1 LATLPIWRCSACHG
15 GPQYAPGITTSEGI
29 VAAMTNK
36 AARPHI
42 VVATPC
48 YGGNV
53 TNYYALSAIKLK
65 AACIERGVELSFR
78 MLGGDAL
85 ITRARSNL
93 AAEFLDEPD
102 ATHLLFIDA
111 DIGFR
116 PEQVFALLDGN
127 RDVVSGVYP
136 MKIVNW
142 DRIEAQTGTGRP
154 LVPAATM
161 SYAVEFLDP
170 AAITPVDGLAQ
181 VRYVGTGFMLIRRAV
196 FTRMAEHYPALK
208 FRGFGRPT
216 LEDRERFGFFE
227 SMIDPETGS
236 YLSEDYAFCKRWRD
250 IGGEIWIHLDSR
262 LTHVG
267 NIAFDGDLMS
277 LFG

>member
-1 LATLPIWRCSACHG
+1 MSDTGAT
-15 GPQYAPGITTSEGI
+15 T
-29 VAAMTNK
+29 AAN
-36 AARPHI
+36 RPHI
-42 VVATPC
+42 IVATPC

-53 TNYYALSAIKLK
+53 TNYYALSAIKLQK
-65 AACIERGVELSFR
+65 ACIERDIELSFR

-85 ITRARSNL
+85 ITRARGSL
-93 AAEFLDEPD
+93 VAEFLAEPT

-116 PEQVFALLDGN
+116 AEQVFALLDGD
-127 RDVVSGVYP
+127 RDIVSAVYP
-136 MKIVNW
+136 MKTVNW
-142 DRIEAQTGTGRP
+142 ERIQNRLAAGRP

-196 FTRMAEHYPALK
+196 FARMAEHYPALK
-208 FRGFGRPT
+208 FRGFGQPT
-216 LEDRERFGFFE
+216 AQDTERYGFFE

-250 IGGEIWIHLDSR
+250 IGGEIWINLDSR

-267 NIAFDGDLMS
+267 AIAFDGDLMS
-277 LFG
+277 LFS

>member
-1 LATLPIWRCSACHG
+1 MS
-15 GPQYAPGITTSEGI
+15 
-29 VAAMTNK
+29 VMTETK
-36 AARPHI
+36 ARPHI
-42 VVATPC
+42 VIATPC

-53 TNYYALSAIKLK
+53 TNYYALSAIKLQ
-65 AACIERGVELSFR
+65 AACIERDIKLSFR

-93 AAEFLDEPD
+93 VAEFLAEPT

-111 DIGFR
+111 DIGFQA
-116 PEQVFALLDGN
+116 EQVFALLDS
-127 RDVVSGVYP
+127 DHDIVSAVYP

-142 DRIEAQTGTGRP
+142 DRVQAQIAAGRK

-170 AAITPVDGLAQ
+170 AAISPVAGCAQ
-181 VRYVGTGFMLIRRAV
+181 VRYVGTGFMLIRRQV
-196 FTRMAEHYPALK
+196 FARMAENYPALK

-216 LEDRERFGFFE
+216 PEDIDRWGFFE

-250 IGGEIWIHLDSR
+250 MGGEIWINLDSR
-262 LTHVG
+262 LTHIG
-267 NIAFDGDLMS
+267 NIAFDGELMT

>member
-1 LATLPIWRCSACHG
+1 MSTTAAPDATL
-15 GPQYAPGITTSEGI
+15 
-29 VAAMTNK
+29 
-36 AARPHI
+36 RPHLI
-42 VVATPC
+42 VATPC

-53 TNYYALSAIKLK
+53 TNYYALSAIKLQK
-65 AACIERGVELSFR
+65 ACIERGIELSFR

-85 ITRARSNL
+85 ITRARGNL
-93 AAEFLDEPD
+93 AMEFLAEPT

-116 PEQVFALLDGN
+116 AEQVFALLDA
-127 RDVVSGVYP
+127 DKDIVSAVYP

-142 DRIEAQTGTGRP
+142 DRIQAQSAAGRP

-170 AAITPVDGLAQ
+170 AAITPVEGLAQ

-196 FTRMAEHYPALK
+196 FTRLAEHYPALK
-208 FRGFGRPT
+208 FRGFGRPRP
-216 LEDRERFGFFE
+216 EDRERVGFFE
-227 SMIDPETGS
+227 SMVDPETGS

-250 IGGEIWIHLDSR
+250 IGGEIWINLDSR

-267 NIAFDGDLMS
+267 SIAFDGDLMS

>member
-1 LATLPIWRCSACHG
+1 MSSIG
-15 GPQYAPGITTSEGI
+15 GTTPPE
-29 VAAMTNK
+29 
-36 AARPHI
+36 RPHI
-42 VVATPC
+42 VIATPC

-53 TNYYALSAIKLK
+53 TNYYALSVIKLQ
-65 AACIERGVELSFR
+65 AACIERGIELSFR

-85 ITRARSNL
+85 ITRARGNL
-93 AAEFLDEPD
+93 VAEFLAEPN

-116 PEQVFALLDGN
+116 VEQVFALLDGN
-127 RDVVSGVYP
+127 RDIVAGVYP

-142 DRIEAQTGTGRP
+142 DRVHTLGAAGRP
-154 LVPAATM
+154 LVPATTM
-161 SYAVEFLDP
+161 SYAVEFIDP
-170 AAITPVDGLAQ
+170 TAIAPVDGLAQ
-181 VRYVGTGFMLIRRAV
+181 VRYVGTGFMLIRRPV
-196 FTRMAEHYPALK
+196 FSRLAQHYPELK

-216 LEDRERFGFFE
+216 AQDTERHSFFE

-250 IGGEIWIHLDSR
+250 IGGEIWIHLESR

-267 NIAFDGDLMS
+267 AIAFDGDLMS
-277 LFG
+277 LFR

>member
-1 LATLPIWRCSACHG
+1 MSD
-15 GPQYAPGITTSEGI
+15 PGH
-29 VAAMTNK
+29 
-36 AARPHI
+36 PHI

-53 TNYYALSAIKLK
+53 TNYYALSAIKLQK
-65 AACIERGVELSFR
+65 ACSECGVELSFR

-85 ITRARSNL
+85 ITRARGNL
-93 AAEFLDEPD
+93 VTEFLAEPK

-116 PEQVFALLDGN
+116 AEQVFALLDSDK
-127 RDVVSGVYP
+127 DVVSAVYP

-142 DRIEAQTGTGRP
+142 DRIQARVASGRP
-154 LVPAATM
+154 LVPSATM

-170 AAITPVDGLAQ
+170 AAITPVDGFAQ
-181 VRYVGTGFMLIRRAV
+181 VRYVGTGFMMIRRAV
-196 FTRMAEHYPALK
+196 FGRLAENYPELK
-208 FRGFGRPT
+208 FRGFGQPT
-216 LEDRERFGFFE
+216 PQDTERYSFFE
-227 SMIDPETGS
+227 SMIDPGTGS

-250 IGGEIWIHLDSR
+250 IGGEIWINLESR

-267 NIAFDGDLMS
+267 SIAFDGDLMS
-277 LFG
+277 LFS

>member
-1 LATLPIWRCSACHG
+1 
-15 GPQYAPGITTSEGI
+15 
-29 VAAMTNK
+29 MTNTHATPA

-42 VVATPC
+42 IVATPC

-53 TNYYALSAIKLK
+53 TNYYALSAIKLQ
-65 AACIERGVELSFR
+65 AACIERGIKLSFR

-85 ITRARSNL
+85 ITRARGNL
-93 AAEFLDEPD
+93 VAEFLAEPT

-116 PEQVFALLDGN
+116 ADQVFALIEGD
-127 RDVVSGVYP
+127 RDIVSAVYP
-136 MKIVNW
+136 MKIINW
-142 DRIEAQTGTGRP
+142 ERIQAQVAAGRP
-154 LVPAATM
+154 LVPSATM

-181 VRYVGTGFMLIRRAV
+181 VRYVGTGFMLIRRQV
-196 FTRMAEHYPALK
+196 FTRLAEHYPALK
-208 FRGFGRPT
+208 FRGFGQATPA
-216 LEDRERFGFFE
+216 DAERYSFFE
-227 SMIDPETGS
+227 SMIDPDTGS

-250 IGGEIWIHLDSR
+250 IGGEIWINLDSH

-267 NIAFDGDLMS
+267 AIAFDGDLMS

>member
-1 LATLPIWRCSACHG
+1 
-15 GPQYAPGITTSEGI
+15 
-29 VAAMTNK
+29 MTNT

-65 AACIERGVELSFR
+65 TACIERGIELSFR

-93 AAEFLDEPD
+93 VAEFLDEPD

-127 RDVVSGVYP
+127 RDVVSAVYP

-142 DRIEAQTGTGRP
+142 DRIQAYGEAGRP

-181 VRYVGTGFMLIRRAV
+181 VRYVGTGFMLIRRDV
-196 FTRMAEHYPALK
+196 FTTMAPHYPALK

-216 LEDRERFGFFE
+216 PDDRERFGFFE

-250 IGGEIWIHLDSR
+250 IGGEIWINLDSR

>member
-1 LATLPIWRCSACHG
+1 MPDPTAF
-15 GPQYAPGITTSEGI
+15 
-29 VAAMTNK
+29 
-36 AARPHI
+36 RPHLI
-42 VVATPC
+42 VATPC
-48 YGGNV
+48 YGGSV
-53 TNYYALSAIKLK
+53 TNYYALSAIKLQ
-65 AACIERGVELSFR
+65 AACMERGIELSFR

-85 ITRARSNL
+85 ITRARNNL
-93 AAEFLDEPD
+93 VAEFLAEPA

-116 PEQVFALLDGN
+116 AEQVFALIEAE
-127 RDVVSGVYP
+127 RDVVAAAYP

-142 DRIEAQTGTGRP
+142 DRAQAQAAAGRP

-170 AAITPVDGLAQ
+170 AAITPVGGLAQ
-181 VRYVGTGFMLIRRAV
+181 VRYVGTGFMLIRRDV
-196 FTRMAEHYPALK
+196 FRHLAAHYPELK
-208 FRGFGRPT
+208 FRGFGMARPGDT
-216 LEDRERFGFFE
+216 ERYGFFE
-227 SMIDPETGS
+227 SMIDPATGS

-250 IGGEIWIHLDSR
+250 IGGEIWINLDSR

-267 NIAFDGDLMS
+267 AIAFDGDLMS

>member
-1 LATLPIWRCSACHG
+1 
-15 GPQYAPGITTSEGI
+15 
-29 VAAMTNK
+29 M
-36 AARPHI
+36 
-42 VVATPC
+42 
-48 YGGNV
+48 
-53 TNYYALSAIKLK
+53 
-65 AACIERGVELSFR
+65 
-78 MLGGDAL
+78 
-85 ITRARSNL
+85 
-93 AAEFLDEPD
+93 AEFLAEPA

-116 PEQVFALLDGN
+116 AEQVFALIEAE
-127 RDVVSGVYP
+127 RDVVSAVYP

-142 DRIEAQTGTGRP
+142 DRIQAQTAAGRR
-154 LVPAATM
+154 LVPSATM

-196 FTRMAEHYPALK
+196 FTHLAAHYPQLK
-208 FRGFGRPT
+208 YRGFGTPKP
-216 LEDRERFGFFE
+216 DDIERHGFFE
-227 SMIDPETGS
+227 SMIDPSTGS

-250 IGGEIWIHLDSR
+250 IGGEIWINLDSR

-267 NIAFDGDLMS
+267 SIAFDGDLMS

>member
-1 LATLPIWRCSACHG
+1 MPDIQAD
-15 GPQYAPGITTSEGI
+15 
-29 VAAMTNK
+29 
-36 AARPHI
+36 RPHLI
-42 VVATPC
+42 VATPC
-48 YGGNV
+48 YGGMV
-53 TNYYALSAIKLK
+53 TNYYALSAIKLQ
-65 AACIERGVELSFR
+65 AACIERGIELSFR

-93 AAEFLDEPD
+93 VAEFLAEPA

-116 PEQVFALLDGN
+116 AEQVFALIEAE
-127 RDVVSGVYP
+127 RDVVSAVYP

-142 DRIEAQTGTGRP
+142 DRIQAQTAAGRR
-154 LVPAATM
+154 LVPSATM

-196 FTRMAEHYPALK
+196 FTHLAAHYPQLK
-208 FRGFGRPT
+208 YRGFGTPKP
-216 LEDRERFGFFE
+216 DDIERHGFFE
-227 SMIDPETGS
+227 SMIDPSTGS

-250 IGGEIWIHLDSR
+250 IGGEIWINLDSR

-267 NIAFDGDLMS
+267 SIAFDGDLMS